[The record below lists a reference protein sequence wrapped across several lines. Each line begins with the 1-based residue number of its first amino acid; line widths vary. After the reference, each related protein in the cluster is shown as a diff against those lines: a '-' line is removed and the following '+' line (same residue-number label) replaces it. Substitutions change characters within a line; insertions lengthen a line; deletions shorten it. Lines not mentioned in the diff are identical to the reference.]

1 MAEVGQH
8 QQERRLSGIAISDG
22 LALARAEVLQP
33 SPEGEVV
40 ARTISFDEV
49 ERELSRL
56 KQAILLVADD
66 LNNLSERVA
75 ARVGTA
81 AASIFH
87 AQRAIA
93 QDPALLAEAEQI
105 IRGQLLNAEAAAWRV
120 LRDYELRM
128 LSIGNSVLRERA
140 ADLVDVRR
148 RLLAVLKQTGLSLT
162 HQQNAEAHTTPH
174 PDHPAQD
181 KSSPVIVVAEELLPG
196 DTVAFE
202 TIRVA
207 GILTEHGG
215 PASHAAILARALG
228 IPAITGIPDLLDKI
242 RPGDQVL
249 INGRS
254 GEVIVQPERQTLAL
268 YPGLSRFDPLKVQV
282 IAPIP
287 DFAVYA
293 NINSITDMP
302 LTHLAKAD
310 GIGLYRTEFEFIV
323 RDRLLSEEEQYDLYV
338 RIVEAMNGRPV
349 CIRLLDLGGDKAAR
363 FLNLPPEENPV
374 LGYRGARLL
383 QGHPHLLETQARAIA
398 RASMAGPVQVLYPMI
413 TDPHQFYTLREL
425 FRQVTADIHAGPLQH
440 GPMFEVPSAC
450 ISARE
455 LLAMADFASIGTNDL
470 IQYLFAVDRNNELV
484 AGDYNPNHPT
494 LWAVLSQLYALA
506 GEMNKPLSIC
516 GELASNRQMIPRLIE
531 IGARSVSVSP
541 RLIGQVR
548 LAARAALQIAANME
562 GKKSV
567 PLTS

>member
-8 QQERRLSGIAISDG
+8 KQECRLSGIAISDG
-22 LALARAEVLQP
+22 LALARAEVLQT

-40 ARTISFDEV
+40 ARDIRPDEV
-49 ERELSRL
+49 EREFSRL
-56 KQAILLVADD
+56 KHAILLVADD
-66 LNNLSERVA
+66 LSGLAERVA
-75 ARVGTA
+75 TRVGPA
-81 AASIFH
+81 AAAIFQ

-93 QDPALLAEAEQI
+93 MDPALLSEAEQI
-105 IRGQLLNAEAAAWRV
+105 IRCQLLNAEAAAWQV

-128 LSIGNSVLRERA
+128 QSIGNAALRERA

-148 RLLAVLKQTGLSLT
+148 RLLAVLRQSGRSHDHTPTAEDPS
-162 HQQNAEAHTTPH
+162 QQK
-174 PDHPAQD
+174 PD
-181 KSSPVIVVAEELLPG
+181 SSVSGSPVIVVAEELLPG
-196 DTVAFE
+196 DTVGFE
-202 TIRVA
+202 TNRVV

-228 IPAITGIPDLLDKI
+228 IPAITGIPGLLDKI
-242 RPGDQVL
+242 RPGEQVL
-249 INGRS
+249 INGRT
-254 GEVIVQPERQTLAL
+254 GEVIVRPERETLAL

-282 IAPIP
+282 VEPIP

-293 NINSITDMP
+293 NINSIADMP

-310 GIGLYRTEFEFIV
+310 GIGLYRTEFEFII

-338 RIVEAMNGRPV
+338 RIVEAMNGKPV
-349 CIRLLDLGGDKAAR
+349 CIRVLDLGGDKAAR

-383 QGHPHLLETQARAIA
+383 LGHPHLLETQARAIA
-398 RASMAGPVQVLYPMI
+398 RASMTGPVQVLYPMVA
-413 TDPHQFYTLREL
+413 DPHQFYSLREL
-425 FRQVTADIHAGPLQH
+425 FRQATADINTGPIQH

-450 ISARE
+450 VSARE

-484 AGDYNPNHPT
+484 AGDYNPNHPA
-494 LWAVLSQLYALA
+494 LWVVLSQLYTLA
-506 GEMNKPLSIC
+506 EEMNKPLSIC

-548 LAARAALQIAANME
+548 LAARAVQQIAAKTE
-562 GKKSV
+562 ERKATRLS
-567 PLTS
+567 S